1 MHIDQEATMSED
13 NPLRQDIQALEERV
27 GRLERQAMGYGE
39 PFQIQTLADKL
50 TERIEREQIDLKSQ
64 VAGQLEYSILIRGSG
79 GTWAMSES
87 ETLEKFLSYSS
98 ESLARSIAGL
108 AHPVRIEL
116 FKALLTGPKE
126 SSVLME
132 IAGLNTTGQL
142 YHHLTAMADVGLVER
157 RSRNLWSAQNLG
169 AFALLITSGHMLS
182 EWRGG
187 DES

>member
-1 MHIDQEATMSED
+1 MSED
-13 NPLRQDIQALEERV
+13 NTLRQDIQKLEERV
-27 GRLERQAMGYGE
+27 GLLERQAMGYGE
-39 PFQIQTLADKL
+39 PLHVRALNDKL
-50 TERIEREQIDLKSQ
+50 TERIEQEQIDLKTQAVGQ
-64 VAGQLEYSILIRGSG
+64 VEYSIMIRSSG
-79 GTWAMSES
+79 GTWGMSES
-87 ETLEKFLSYSS
+87 ETLEKFLDASS
-98 ESLARSIAGL
+98 DSLAKSIGGL

-126 SSVLME
+126 STVLLE

-169 AFALLITSGHMLS
+169 AFALLITAGYLLS

-187 DES
+187 DET

>member
-1 MHIDQEATMSED
+1 MSD
-13 NPLRQDIQALEERV
+13 DYSLRQDIQALEERV

-39 PFQIQTLADKL
+39 PTHVRALGDKL
-50 TERIEREQIDLKSQ
+50 TERVEQEQIDLKTHVVGQ
-64 VAGQLEYSILIRGSG
+64 VEYSIIVRSSG

-87 ETLEKFLSYSS
+87 ETLEKFLASSS
-98 ESLARSIAGL
+98 ESLARSIGGL

-126 SSVLME
+126 SSVLLD

-169 AFALLITSGHMLS
+169 AFALLITAGHMLS

-187 DES
+187 DET